1 LFHLKHGMSDVILRN
16 PITAVWNNGLLSIA
30 AAAFAFSVSSS
41 LVRPI
46 SPDISVIELVFVRSF
61 LSLGLSF
68 LANADGRGRYSM
80 TSDGAPPPLFGRR
93 ENWPLLLL
101 RGMSGALAMNVFY
114 ASIQRL
120 LLAEAL
126 ALLFLN
132 PAIVAVLAFA
142 VLDERVVMK
151 QIGGIAASLGG
162 MLLVVRPP
170 LQNDEAWT
178 RSRTF
183 GVGFGVMS
191 AFLAA
196 IAYISIRKIGKAE
209 SSLTIAVYFHAT
221 ALVTSVVGLLG
232 GIGGA
237 TVVVPSL
244 NPDFL
249 CMVGIAVASFCA
261 QLLIS
266 RGFQLSRAA
275 VAAAVNYLQVIFG
288 AVWGYVFFG
297 ESISV
302 VSVLGILLIFGGVLL
317 ISAGKTTD
325 NGGDDREELLL
336 LPTQSAVRVE
346 RQQPPP
352 KMAQRLTD
360 RVSELGIN
368 VKHST

>member
-1 LFHLKHGMSDVILRN
+1 MSNGIHKN
-16 PITAVWNNGLLSIA
+16 PITVIWNNGLLSIA

-46 SPDISVIELVFVRSF
+46 SPEVSVIELVFVRSF
-61 LSLGLSF
+61 LSMGLSF
-68 LANADGRGRYSM
+68 LANAGGRGRSYE
-80 TSDGAPPPLFGRR
+80 TSGGGDGAPALLFGRR
-93 ENWPLLLL
+93 ENWPLLVL
-101 RGMSGALAMNVFY
+101 RGTSGAMAMNVFY

-142 VLDERVVMK
+142 VLDERLVMR
-151 QIGGIAASLGG
+151 QIGGILASLVG

-170 LQNDEAWT
+170 LRVEQAWT
-178 RSRTF
+178 RSRAF

-237 TVVVPSL
+237 AVVVPRVY
-244 NPDFL
+244 PDFL
-249 CMVGIAVASFCA
+249 CMVGIALASFSA

-275 VAAAVNYLQVIFG
+275 VAAAVNYLQVFFG
-288 AVWGYVFFG
+288 AIWGYVFFD
-297 ESISV
+297 ESIGV
-302 VSVLGILLIFGGVLL
+302 VSVLGILFIFGGVLL
-317 ISAGKTTD
+317 ISSGKTTD
-325 NGGDDREELLL
+325 DGREEDELLL

-346 RQQPPP
+346 RAEPPP
-352 KMAQRLTD
+352 KMAAA
-360 RVSELGIN
+360 
-368 VKHST
+368 

>member
-1 LFHLKHGMSDVILRN
+1 MADGFHTN
-16 PITAVWNNGLLSIA
+16 PVTAIWNNGLMSIA
-30 AAAFAFSVSSS
+30 AAAFCFSVSSS

-46 SPDISVIELVFVRSF
+46 SLEVSVIELVFVRSF

-68 LANADGRGRYSM
+68 LANANGRGRSYE
-80 TSDGAPPPLFGRR
+80 TSGDGDGTPPPLFGRR
-93 ENWPLLLL
+93 ENWPLLVL
-101 RGMSGALAMNVFY
+101 RGMCGALAMNAFY

-142 VLDERVVMK
+142 VLGERLVMR
-151 QIGGIAASLGG
+151 QVGGIVASLVG
-162 MLLVVRPP
+162 MVLVVRPP
-170 LQNDEAWT
+170 LHFERAWT
-178 RSRTF
+178 RSRAF
-183 GVGFGVMS
+183 GVGFGVLS

-232 GIGGA
+232 GIGGS
-237 TVVVPSL
+237 TVVVPRIY
-244 NPDFL
+244 PDLL
-249 CMVGIAVASFCA
+249 CMVGIAFASFAA

-275 VAAAVNYLQVIFG
+275 VAAAVNYLQVLFG
-288 AVWGYVFFG
+288 AVWGYLFFA
-297 ESISV
+297 ESIGV

-317 ISAGKTTD
+317 ISSSAGRP
-325 NGGDDREELLL
+325 DDGREAAAEI
-336 LPTQSAVRVE
+336 E
-346 RQQPPP
+346 
-352 KMAQRLTD
+352 
-360 RVSELGIN
+360 
-368 VKHST
+368 